1 MPDKGQWPGTRSE
14 QCRYSAIFRGNMAK
28 RIASTR
34 RRTAAKAP
42 KMEVNVGGVRFKN
55 PVLTASGT
63 FAYGVE
69 FAHLMDLDSIGGI
82 VVKGISMKPIEGNP
96 PPRIYETASGMLNA
110 IGWQNIGAVEFIT
123 GKLPKLRKF
132 QTNIIVN
139 VVGFSLDDYLEVTRY
154 LNDFEGIAALEL
166 NISCPNVRH
175 GGFHFNKD
183 PRDTYKVTA
192 RTKRASPNIPLWV
205 KLSPNVTDIRAF
217 ARACE
222 DAGADAVSAINT
234 LVGMAIDVERRRPRL
249 RYGTGGLS
257 GPAIKP
263 VALRMVWEASQAV
276 KIPVIGIGG
285 IANTG
290 DALEFLIAGARAV
303 QVGTAN
309 FYNPAASQQIAV
321 GLRDYCQSHEI
332 NNINEIIGSL
342 QI

>member
-1 MPDKGQWPGTRSE
+1 MKGKS
-14 QCRYSAIFRGNMAK
+14 
-28 RIASTR
+28 ASTPV
-34 RRTAAKAP
+34 KQP
-42 KMEVNVGGVRFKN
+42 KMDVNIGGVRFKN

-63 FAYGVE
+63 FAYGIE
-69 FAHLMDLDSIGGI
+69 FAHLMDLNSLGGI

-110 IGWQNIGAVEFIT
+110 IGWQNIGAVEFVT
-123 GKLPKLRKF
+123 NKLPALRKF
-132 QTNIIVN
+132 QTNVIVN
-139 VVGFSLDDYLEVTRY
+139 VVGFGLEDYLEVTRF
-154 LNDFEGIAALEL
+154 LNDYEGIAALEL
-166 NISCPNVRH
+166 NISCPNVKH

-183 PRDTYKVTA
+183 PRDTFKITA
-192 RTKRASPNIPLWV
+192 KTKKASPRIPLWV
-205 KLSPNVTDIRAF
+205 KLSPNVTDIRVF

-234 LVGMAIDVERRRPRL
+234 LVGMAVDVEKRRPRL
-249 RYGTGGLS
+249 RYVTGGLS

-263 VALRMVWEASQAV
+263 VALRMVWEAAREV

-285 IANTG
+285 IASSN

-309 FYNPAASQQIAV
+309 FYNPAVSQQIAL
-321 GLRDYCQSHEI
+321 GLERHCRFHNIKDI
-332 NNINEIIGSL
+332 NSIVGSL